1 VQFARLYQNEEMN
14 YGDSQ
19 KYRKADLVSQVEKR
33 LLSRACHNL
42 RYGAELILVGD
53 A

>member
-19 KYRKADLVSQVEKR
+19 KYRKADLVGQVEKR
-33 LLSRACHNL
+33 PLSRVRRNL
-42 RYGAELILVGD
+42 RYGVELILVGD